1 MRVSTHDDLLTLLDG
16 IVAGADRGDRTAR
29 ASSEYWSALL
39 QTPGHPL
46 ATDLV
51 DECLPAWHDAG
62 LLGDLDGA
70 RVLDV
75 GCGTGRNARWFARQ
89 GAEVTGLD
97 IATGLLDAVR
107 PTMPAGV
114 RLLDTDVL
122 REPLPAGPFDVIHDS
137 GCYHHLAPHRR
148 ATYRDRVLRLLAPG
162 GRFGIVA
169 FSAEAMPAP
178 SDADILRTGDLSG
191 GMSFTL
197 ADLRH
202 AFAELT
208 PVQVRRAGPATADTF
223 GADMLNVALFTSGS
237 PGSGGGGTVAV

>member
-1 MRVSTHDDLLTLLDG
+1 MRVSTHDDLLVLLDG
-16 IVAGADRGDRTAR
+16 IVAEADRGDRTAR
-29 ASSEYWSALL
+29 VSSEYWSALL

-75 GCGTGRNARWFARQ
+75 GCGNGRNSRWFARQ
-89 GAEVTGLD
+89 GADVTGVDL
-97 IATGLLDAVR
+97 ATGLLDAVR

-114 RLLDTDVL
+114 RLVDVDVL
-122 REPLPAGPFDVIHDS
+122 REPLPEGPFDVIHDS
-137 GCYHHLAPHRR
+137 GCFHHVAPHRR
-148 ATYRDRVLRLLAPG
+148 ATYRERILKLLAPG

-169 FSAEAMPAP
+169 FAAEAMTTPD
-178 SDADILRTGDLSG
+178 DATILRTGDLAG
-191 GMSFTL
+191 GMAFTL
-197 ADLRH
+197 EDLRH

-208 PVQVRRAGPATADTF
+208 PIEVRRARPGGSTAF
-223 GADMLNVALFTSGS
+223 GADILDVALFASS
-237 PGSGGGGTVAV
+237 EPPSGGVGQ